1 MLRKLCP
8 FRHYKPLMDN
18 TLWFCQQFLT
28 LFKSRSLYLFF
39 SATLNFPNS
48 SATTSSKKH
57 TQPTIH
63 SRMSTSTNRNGDKGD
78 GSNKKPGGGKGKQN
92 EATILSKPK
101 KAAKGKKDSNETPN
115 ADGSLKFLEPNSD
128 RSLKTQSLDLLP
140 DSAIEFKGFK
150 TYHPKR
156 DFVLSPG
163 K

>member
-1 MLRKLCP
+1 MLRKLCL

-18 TLWFCQQFLT
+18 TLCFCPQILNVVKT
-28 LFKSRSLYLFF
+28 RSFYLFF

-48 SATTSSKKH
+48 SATTSSKKY

-63 SRMSTSTNRNGDKGD
+63 SKMSTTTNHGNDKGNE
-78 GSNKKPGGGKGKQN
+78 GSKKPGGGKGKKR
-92 EATILSKPK
+92 EATILSTPK
-101 KAAKGKKDSNETPN
+101 KAAKGEKDPNETPN